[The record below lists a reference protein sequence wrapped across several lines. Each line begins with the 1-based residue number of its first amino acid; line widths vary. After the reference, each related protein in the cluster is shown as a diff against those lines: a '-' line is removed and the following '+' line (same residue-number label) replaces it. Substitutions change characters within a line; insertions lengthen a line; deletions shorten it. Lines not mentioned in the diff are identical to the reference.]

1 MAESTVKSST
11 SEQLPAD
18 VGSLRTSPSTT
29 RAPGTRSRAACTR
42 LASRST
48 PTSLLGTTPS
58 PAKRSSHQP
67 VPQPASSTSPSP
79 ASASGT
85 SSSSARSTSSRI
97 ATLPAFCALHAL
109 RLRGSRR

>member
-18 VGSLRTSPSTT
+18 AGSLRTSPSMTC
-29 RAPGTRSRAACTR
+29 APGTRSRAARTR
-42 LASRST
+42 SASMST
-48 PTSLLGTTPS
+48 PTNLLGATPS
-58 PAKRSSHQP
+58 RARRSSHQP
-67 VPQPASSTSPSP
+67 VPQPASSTNPSP
-79 ASASGT
+79 ANVPGA

-97 ATLPAFCALHAL
+97 AALPAFCALHAL